1 MGAVRGAVLEYAEG
15 TLRLLPGQAAVT
27 AAVFGGAPEALLERV
42 PELVRGFAGERTDGG
57 ALFRAAAG
65 FVGETAD
72 VGLAVGGD
80 DGRGCAV
87 VQSLPGLSRESAGSA
102 MAARADRLAEAADR
116 LHWELAEGGDV
127 VEGGAAGRLAARYA
141 LCYVGAALLWLWR
154 AGDERRSGWACEGVD
169 AVLAVLE
176 DSAACVPDVPA
187 ALALLPA

>member
-1 MGAVRGAVLEYAEG
+1 MGAVRGAVLDYAAG

-27 AAVFGGAPEALLERV
+27 AAVLEGPPEALLERV
-42 PELVRGFAGERTDGG
+42 PQLVRGFAGERTDGG

-65 FVGETAD
+65 LEGEA
-72 VGLAVGGD
+72 AVGGPGGGVD

-87 VQSLPGLSRESAGSA
+87 VQSLPGLSRESAGGV
-102 MAARADRLAEAADR
+102 MASRAGRLAEAADR
-116 LHWELAEGGDV
+116 LHWEMAECGDV
-127 VEGGAAGRLAARYA
+127 SGGPAAGHLAARYA

-154 AGDERRSGWACEGVD
+154 AGEEGRSGWACEGVD

-187 ALALLPA
+187 ALALLPS